1 MSKRNT
7 KHTTPAAAD
16 PATTAP
22 AAPETPDLSR
32 MLEQIQDPDTRARL
46 QRELASQLA
55 FEATREALAKAHE
68 QRGEALKAKLEQVL
82 STEDLAGDTFDLFV
96 SGAGGK
102 VTVEVWPDAKPAPSR
117 GTTWTDA
124 RKQELADLLR
134 EGRSKAEAAARLGV
148 SVSSVGNCI
157 YSHGRNLQG
166 FFARHP
172 EQAGK

>member
-7 KHTTPAAAD
+7 KPSPTPAAAE

-46 QRELASQLA
+46 QQELASQLA

-82 STEDLAGDTFDLFV
+82 TTEDLAGDTFNLFV

-102 VTVEVWPDAKPAPSR
+102 ATVEVWPDEKPAAASK

-134 EGRSKAEAAARLGV
+134 EGLSKAQAAERLGV
-148 SVSSVGNCI
+148 S
-157 YSHGRNLQG
+157 
-166 FFARHP
+166 A
-172 EQAGK
+172 